1 MRSFMIIGLFAAAL
15 AACSPP
21 ASKTET
27 PAAEIAPAPVAAAVP
42 AVSDAWAA
50 ITPDG
55 AKVGAG
61 YMRIVNP
68 GGVADKLVSVASA
81 RAGKVEIHEMKMDG
95 AMMSMAPVAG
105 GVEIPAGGAV
115 TFEPGG
121 LHLMFMEIT
130 APFKD
135 AETVPVTLTFEQGG
149 AVEAALTVR
158 KPDAAAASGH

>member
-1 MRSFMIIGLFAAAL
+1 
-15 AACSPP
+15 
-21 ASKTET
+21 
-27 PAAEIAPAPVAAAVP
+27 
-42 AVSDAWAA
+42 
-50 ITPDG
+50 
-55 AKVGAG
+55 
-61 YMRIVNP
+61 
-68 GGVADKLVSVASA
+68 
-81 RAGKVEIHEMKMDG
+81 MKMDG